1 MKTMRIR
8 RDGKAYDGGDATV
21 TALGQVW
28 EEVVEI
34 DYNTTQEHQKN
45 HTIGSRK
52 ATSWSLGKID
62 DTATI
67 TLMMNQAVSLEN
79 ACQGDLLSIKPFPIY
94 VTFVDGFN
102 QVVSD
107 TILAKFQSQGRTVN
121 TEMGLSKQYEL
132 FVLDIRYNRV

>member
-1 MKTMRIR
+1 MKIR

-21 TALGQVW
+21 FALGQMW

-45 HTIGSRK
+45 FTLGSRR
-52 ATSWSLGKID
+52 ATSWSQGKIE
-62 DTATI
+62 DTGSI
-67 TLMMNQAVSLEN
+67 TMMMNQAVSLEN
-79 ACQGDLLSIKPFPIY
+79 ACNGDLLNIKPFPIN
-94 VTFVDGFN
+94 VTFVDGYN
-102 QVVSD
+102 QIVND

-132 FVLDIRYNRV
+132 FVLAVTYNRV